1 MSKYGYKRIEKEV
14 LIRRKEAWWGLGGKA
29 PEKAPFSL
37 WRLVFSP
44 AGMLIKAGFAPA
56 DKSIKN
62 LHLDVFR

>member
-14 LIRRKEAWWGLGGKA
+14 LILEKRGMVRVGGKA

-62 LHLDVFR
+62 LSLDVFR

>member
-1 MSKYGYKRIEKEV
+1 MVRV
-14 LIRRKEAWWGLGGKA
+14 GGKA